1 MHSVITASVFM
12 LMVLSPCLVALRSG
26 SAPDQAE

>member
-1 MHSVITASVFM
+1 MHSILTASVFM

-26 SAPDQAE
+26 SAPDPTE